1 MFPIDVVFQNTVLY
15 LFFLYLPTYIVL
27 KILNQRSKWDTFT
40 RIISTFNALQCTY
53 MVFIVVKNELLRPDI
68 FSIYYPPTDY
78 YTNTL
83 FIFAGYLFVD
93 GLFCLPDLYT
103 DFSFGLILSILHHVI
118 GGYGIYLIADT
129 KLGFFLGFYFAM
141 TEISTPFL
149 NLSWYYR
156 NTSQEENY
164 RKDVFFNLFYVFF
177 FMYRIVTIPILLK
190 YLSENAI
197 EINKLDPLRVFMS
210 FYASYTLIFLNI
222 IWFLFITQKWFALQK
237 VVKINK

>member
-15 LFFLYLPTYIVL
+15 LFFLYLPAYIL
-27 KILNQRSKWDTFT
+27 LIKKRSKWDTFT

-53 MVFIVVKNELLRPDI
+53 MIFIVVKNELLRSDI
-68 FSIYYPPTDY
+68 FSIYYSPTDY

-141 TEISTPFL
+141 TEISTPLL

-156 NTSQEENY
+156 
-164 RKDVFFNLFYVFF
+164 KDIFFNLFYVFF

-190 YLSENAI
+190 YLSENAV
-197 EINKLDPLRVFMS
+197 EISKLDPLRVFMS
-210 FYASYTLIFLNI
+210 FYASYALIVLNI
-222 IWFLFITQKWFALQK
+222 IWFLFITQKWFALQNK
-237 VVKINK
+237 QKIHSKISV

>member
-1 MFPIDVVFQNTVLY
+1 MFSINIVFQNTVIF
-15 LFFLYLPTYIVL
+15 LFTLYLPTYIYL
-27 KILNQRSKWDTFT
+27 IRNRKRWDTFT

-53 MVFIVVKNELLRPDI
+53 MVFTVVKNELLRSDI
-68 FSIYYPPTDY
+68 FSITYSPTDY
-78 YTNTL
+78 YINSL

-103 DFSFGLILSILHHVI
+103 EFSFGLILSIAHHVV

-129 KLGFFLGFYFAM
+129 NLGFFLGFYFAM
-141 TEISTPFL
+141 TEISTPLL

-156 NTSQEENY
+156 
-164 RKDVFFNLFYVFF
+164 KDIFFNLFYVFF

-190 YLSENAI
+190 YLSENAS

-222 IWFLFITQKWFALQK
+222 IWFLFITQKILAIRKKCL
-237 VVKINK
+237 